1 MNEKEILKQ
10 ALNSLLEKVGSEH
23 LISSSEPIK
32 RKIKK
37 GLIYKSISEEEFYE
51 IQNEV
56 LKESLMESVFDPIQ
70 NTRSVELFDEN
81 EVMKPEAKNQI
92 MSILN
97 TWKEQTE
104 IEFEIVEARLIG
116 SMSGFQYN
124 NTADID
130 INLFITLENEEDIWK
145 LRKVLPNGNNLEG
158 TSHPINFWVGTSDDP
173 QATDT
178 KRFENI
184 YNLLTDTWEKKS
196 EKKDIKVPYAY
207 VMEIAKFFMDGFD
220 LAISETERD
229 IVEVEIYM
237 SYDPSKQQLSEK
249 EKREFISGKLNELRA
264 DVDRLKVGKHILRSF
279 MVQGYEGM
287 PFKVSINYKHEDP
300 RYSMNSMVYKAVDR
314 LGYHDEKL
322 PNAINKAS
330 EVIKKIEAY
339 LSTEVIE

>member
-1 MNEKEILKQ
+1 MNERNSLKQ
-10 ALNSLLEKVGSEH
+10 ALKNLLEKVGSDKM
-23 LISSSEPIK
+23 ISSSEPIK

-37 GLIYKSISEEEFYE
+37 GLIYPSLNEEEFYE
-51 IQNEV
+51 IQSEV
-56 LKESLMESVFDPIQ
+56 LKESVFDPIQ

-81 EVMKPEAKNQI
+81 EIMKPEAKAQI

-97 TWKEQTE
+97 TWREQTE
-104 IEFEIVEARLIG
+104 IKFEIVEARLIG

-130 INLFITLENEEDIWK
+130 VTLIISMDDPSQINK
-145 LRKVLPNGNNLEG
+145 LRSVLPNGNNLEG
-158 TSHPINFWVGTSDDP
+158 TSHPINFWIGTKEDP
-173 QATDT
+173 QATET

-184 YNLLTDTWEKKS
+184 YNMLNDTWEKKS

-220 LAISETERD
+220 LALSETERD
-229 IVEVEIYM
+229 IMEVEIYM
-237 SYDPSKQQLSEK
+237 GYDPSKQQLSEK

-279 MVQGYEGM
+279 MVEGYEDM
-287 PFKVSINYKHEDP
+287 PFKVSINYQHEDP

-322 PNAINKAS
+322 PNAIKKAS
-330 EVIKKIEAY
+330 EAIKKIEDY
-339 LSTEVIE
+339 LSTEVTE